1 MISKP
6 VSADGSHICVGDVP
20 GASTLGLSRIPTSV
34 SEPFFAYRTSE
45 ADADGWMGGVKVDA
59 NVQQAMGTQIK
70 SYEN

>member
-1 MISKP
+1 MNEYYNENIEGIDELYGIFDIAT
-6 VSADGSHICVGDVP
+6 SAI
-20 GASTLGLSRIPTSV
+20 ASMTA
-34 SEPFFAYRTSE
+34 SEPFFSYRTSE